1 MNIFISWSGD
11 RSRLIAEAIRV
22 WLPKVMQSVKPWM
35 SDQDISAGARW
46 LTEVSST
53 LNTTSVGLI
62 CVTPEN
68 QHNPW
73 LLFEAGALSKTIE
86 QTCVCPIVFEMTPGQ
101 LDGPLT
107 QFQANN
113 LDRIGIGKVL
123 TTINSGL
130 GDRRLEAQQLEEILD
145 VWWPKLEEKLNAIPA
160 ASMPTAIRTTG
171 DQLEELLALSREQLR
186 RENIRIEASNDRD
199 EKLDSL
205 LGFLDKMGASIS
217 TFQLQA
223 QRAIAAAAESA
234 LANSHPVVEG
244 ESVAVS
250 NKADALKGLA
260 GVIGPGKMDLAAMQQ
275 MTKMMREMQERD
287 KERARSMLSGDP
299 PLDSSN

>member
-46 LTEVSST
+46 LTEVAST

-107 QFQANN
+107 QFQANS

-123 TTINSGL
+123 ATINSGL
-130 GDRRLEAQQLEEILD
+130 GDRRLETQQLEEILD
-145 VWWPKLEEKLNAIPA
+145 VWWPKLEEKLSAIPA
-160 ASMPTAIRTTG
+160 ASTPTAIRTTG

-223 QRAIAAAAESA
+223 QRAIATATESA
-234 LANSHPVVEG
+234 LANSHSVVEG
-244 ESVAVS
+244 ESAPVS
-250 NKADALKGLA
+250 GEVDVLKALA
-260 GVIGPGKMDLAAMQQ
+260 GAIGPGKVDLAGMQQ
-275 MTKMMREMQERD
+275 MTEMMREMQKRD
-287 KERARSMLSGDP
+287 KERARIMLSADPLLGDGK
-299 PLDSSN
+299 

>member
-101 LDGPLT
+101 L
-107 QFQANN
+107 
-113 LDRIGIGKVL
+113 GK
-123 TTINSGL
+123 
-130 GDRRLEAQQLEEILD
+130 R
-145 VWWPKLEEKLNAIPA
+145 
-160 ASMPTAIRTTG
+160 
-171 DQLEELLALSREQLR
+171 
-186 RENIRIEASNDRD
+186 
-199 EKLDSL
+199 
-205 LGFLDKMGASIS
+205 
-217 TFQLQA
+217 
-223 QRAIAAAAESA
+223 
-234 LANSHPVVEG
+234 
-244 ESVAVS
+244 
-250 NKADALKGLA
+250 
-260 GVIGPGKMDLAAMQQ
+260 
-275 MTKMMREMQERD
+275 
-287 KERARSMLSGDP
+287 
-299 PLDSSN
+299 

>member
-11 RSRLIAEAIRV
+11 RSRLIAESIRV

-46 LTEVSST
+46 LTEVAST
-53 LNTTSVGLI
+53 LNTTSIGLI

-73 LLFEAGALSKTIE
+73 LLFEAGALSKTLE

-130 GDRRLEAQQLEEILD
+130 GDRRLEAQQLDEILD
-145 VWWPKLEEKLNAIPA
+145 VWWPKLEEKLQAIPNAIA
-160 ASMPTAIRTTG
+160 PTAIRTTG

-186 RENIRIEASNDRD
+186 RENIRIEASNERD

-205 LGFLDKMGASIS
+205 LGFLDKIGASMT

-223 QRAIAAAAESA
+223 QRSIAAAAESV

-244 ESVAVS
+244 GSASVSGEV
-250 NKADALKGLA
+250 DALKALVGA
-260 GVIGPGKMDLAAMQQ
+260 IGPAKMDLSAMQQ
-275 MTKMMREMQERD
+275 MTKMMRELQERD
-287 KERARSMLSGDP
+287 RERAKSMLSAEP
-299 PLDSSN
+299 YQSSN

>member
-1 MNIFISWSGD
+1 MNIFVSWSGD
-11 RSRLIAEAIRV
+11 RSRLIAEAIRG

-46 LTEVSST
+46 LTEVAST

-101 LDGPLT
+101 LNGPLT
-107 QFQANN
+107 QFQANSLN
-113 LDRIGIGKVL
+113 RLGIGKVL

-130 GDRRLEAQQLEEILD
+130 GDRSLEPQQLEEILD
-145 VWWPKLEEKLNAIPA
+145 VWWPKLEEKLNAIPS
-160 ASMPTAIRTTG
+160 ASTPASVRTTG

-186 RENIRIEASNDRD
+186 RENIRIEASRDRD
-199 EKLDSL
+199 EKLDSM
-205 LGFLDKMGASIS
+205 LGFLDRMGSSMS
-217 TFQLQA
+217 TFQVHA
-223 QRAIAAAAESA
+223 QRAMATISESTLDNQHSIGEGQSSHPSEVPNMLKT
-234 LANSHPVVEG
+234 LANAMGTGQFDMS
-244 ESVAVS
+244 
-250 NKADALKGLA
+250 
-260 GVIGPGKMDLAAMQQ
+260 AMQQ
-275 MTKMMREMQERD
+275 MTGMMREMQERD
-287 KERARSMLSGDP
+287 KERTKDMLSPAPELNQDK
-299 PLDSSN
+299 